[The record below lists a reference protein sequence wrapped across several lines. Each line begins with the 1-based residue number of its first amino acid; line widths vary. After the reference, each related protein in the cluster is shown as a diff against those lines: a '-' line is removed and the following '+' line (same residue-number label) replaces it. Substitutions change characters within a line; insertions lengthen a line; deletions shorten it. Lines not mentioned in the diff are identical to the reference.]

1 MVVDSYGEIIIARV
15 NVYNDGRVSLLSTL
29 AKLECL
35 ISQYDCWFYGAT
47 MLACVNVYR
56 GD

>member
-1 MVVDSYGEIIIARV
+1 MVVGSYGEIIIARV